1 MLSITLLLVGS
12 VSAVVSTLLRSLRRA
27 AGAPEFL
34 IFNDTVNGCEFLGK
48 ETGREAMGGR
58 FVEQH
63 GGSGK
68 PPELDCDVKQRTL
81 CGSLDSAGLLQ
92 WLVFAAA
99 TEEIPIIPPSPLT
112 SRIE

>member
-1 MLSITLLLVGS
+1 M
-12 VSAVVSTLLRSLRRA
+12 
-27 AGAPEFL
+27 
-34 IFNDTVNGCEFLGK
+34 NDCEFLEK
-48 ETGREAMGGR
+48 EMGREAMGDR

-68 PPELDCDVKQRTL
+68 PPELDCDVTQRTL

-99 TEEIPIIPPSPLT
+99 MEEVPVIPPSPLT